1 MNFKALHVRAKVRT
15 VWVFNTE
22 DAMRKI
28 QYLLLAAFMSPSIIA
43 VAEVDE
49 RIRVFI
55 EEPVE
60 GGSYSGISNLRG
72 WVVGPHELAQPLEVR
87 IDGEKV
93 FDLPVGGERADVG
106 NAYPDYPDS
115 DRAGFSMAFNYKDLL
130 PGVHEI
136 TVRADDIKGKFNEAV
151 VSFETERFET
161 AFIGD
166 ASEVDLTTTE
176 PVTAVDS
183 TTYQVRGA
191 TLEGKKWDFFLSWD
205 NASQAFRISEIGASQ
220 KVEQPTNPGGEP
232 SSEAFPFP
240 NGLERLINDRSQFVN
255 LGSAAGVGN
264 VQYIEINQ
272 GLVPVLGMTMSVN
285 GPSVG
290 RISFGPTALWPASP
304 IDLRLW
310 ISETPDGQ
318 RVSSDCSY
326 SGFAEA
332 TLRVSTDGSELCNLA
347 DGVAYYLNLALCTV
361 DDDDYYTDWN
371 CTSVGAQTADSDAR
385 LAIQSSW

>member
-1 MNFKALHVRAKVRT
+1 
-15 VWVFNTE
+15 
-22 DAMRKI
+22 MRKI
-28 QYLLLAAFMSPSIIA
+28 QYLLLAAFMSPSIVA

-60 GGSYSGISNLRG
+60 GASYSGVSNLRG

-115 DRAGFSMAFNYKDLL
+115 DKAGFSMAFNYKDLL
-130 PGVHEI
+130 PGAHEI
-136 TVRADDIKGKFNEAV
+136 TVRADDIKGNFNEAV
-151 VSFETERFET
+151 VSFDTERFET

-191 TLEGKKWDFFLSWD
+191 TLEGKKWDFLLSWD
-205 NASQAFRISEIGASQ
+205 NASQAFRISEIGAAQ
-220 KVEQPTNPGGEP
+220 EVEQPTDPGGEP

-240 NGLERLINDRSQFVN
+240 SGSDRLINDRSSQVR
-255 LGSAAGVGN
+255 LGTADTTAGS
-264 VQYIEINQ
+264 QYVELNQ
-272 GLVPVLGMTMSVN
+272 GYVVVLGLTMAN
-285 GPSVG
+285 DGPWVG
-290 RISFGPTALWPASP
+290 RLAFGPTALWPGSP
-304 IDLRLW
+304 IDLRMW
-310 ISETPDGQ
+310 ISEEVDGE
-318 RVSSDCSY
+318 RTSSDCSY
-326 SGFAEA
+326 RGYAEA
-332 TLRVSTDGSELCNLA
+332 TLRLSTDGSEACDLS
-347 DGVAYYLNLALCTV
+347 DGGAYFVNLALCRV
-361 DDDDYYTDWN
+361 DDDAYYTDWN
-371 CTSVGAQTADSDAR
+371 CSSAGAQTAESDSR
-385 LAIQSSW
+385 LVIQSVWSRP